1 MIIKVQGVGNAV
13 NALAYFDKKAYGE
26 ITKGIRLILAEGQAE
41 AIRRTPPMAIVSLS
55 GQGGWGKWNR
65 RGGEAIDFNGNEVRG
80 SIKTSVRRT
89 AATASKNASVR
100 GLITSKNTPGII
112 FQTIGKGAKGNS
124 QFSREVIKQSGSP
137 KSRFIWGAK
146 ESNLE
151 SNASSRI
158 DKLLQGAAQDAQSR
172 LDQWS
177 S

>member
-1 MIIKVQGVGNAV
+1 MIIKLEGTASAV
-13 NALAYFDKKAYGE
+13 SALAYFDKTAYRQL
-26 ITKGIRLILAEGQAE
+26 TKGIRLILAEGQAE
-41 AIRRTPPMAIVSLS
+41 AMRRTPPMAIVSLS

-112 FQTIGKGAKGNS
+112 FQSIGKGAKGNS
-124 QFSREVIKQSGSP
+124 QFSREVIKQAGP
-137 KSRFIWGAK
+137 PRSRFIWGAK

>member
-1 MIIKVQGVGNAV
+1 MIIKLEGTANAV
-13 NALAYFDKKAYGE
+13 SALAYFDKKAYRQL
-26 ITKGIRLILAEGQAE
+26 TKGIRLILAEGQVE
-41 AIRRTPPMAIVSLS
+41 AMRRTPPMAVVSLS

-124 QFSREVIKQSGSP
+124 QFSREVIKQAGP
-137 KSRFIWGAK
+137 PRSRFIWGAK

-151 SNASSRI
+151 SKASNRI
-158 DKLLQGAAQDAQSR
+158 SQLLKTAAYETQAR
-172 LDQWS
+172 LDQWTN
-177 S
+177 

>member
-1 MIIKVQGVGNAV
+1 
-13 NALAYFDKKAYGE
+13 
-26 ITKGIRLILAEGQAE
+26 
-41 AIRRTPPMAIVSLS
+41 
-55 GQGGWGKWNR
+55 
-65 RGGEAIDFNGNEVRG
+65 VRG

-124 QFSREVIKQSGSP
+124 QFSREVIKQAGSP

-151 SNASSRI
+151 SNASLRI
-158 DKLLQGAAQDAQSR
+158 DKLLQGAALDAQSR

>member
-1 MIIKVQGVGNAV
+1 MIIKLEGTASAV
-13 NALAYFDKKAYGE
+13 SALAYFDKTAYRQL
-26 ITKGIRLILAEGQAE
+26 TKGIRLILAEGQAE
-41 AIRRTPPMAIVSLS
+41 AMRRTPPMAIVSLS

-65 RGGEAIDFNGNEVRG
+65 RGGEAIDFNGNQVRG
-80 SIKTSVRRT
+80 SIKTSVRRQS
-89 AATASKNASVR
+89 ATSSKNASVR

-158 DKLLQGAAQDAQSR
+158 DKLLQDAAQDAQSR
-172 LDQWS
+172 LDIWTS
-177 S
+177 